1 MAEKNTGLANAAN
14 MQMAL
19 NEVPL
24 PVFIIDLQGN
34 FIWVSADFAALFD
47 RNAESLS
54 GTPFEDILPVKPFHF
69 LKSEQD
75 MAASSATVEIS
86 FSMKL
91 NAKER
96 SFRSILQSW
105 KNAEDSLLGFVG
117 ILLDTTLEEE
127 LREQLGNQ
135 IAQAHIAQRLVHFG
149 IFELSLPEG
158 VMLWSPIVDQ
168 MTGRPASEREMGLD
182 EYLQLAHPEDRDT
195 VDAVFMKALRE
206 KRAFVLDHRICMPD
220 GSIKYVRVSAD
231 LVKNKSGGKFTGT
244 IQDITGWKQTEN
256 KLHNNQ
262 ERAEALARLS
272 QSLSEAGLDYKM
284 ILSNVAQGIGGLF
297 GDACAIRLLSDE
309 DNWLELSA
317 FYSPLLTE
325 KSPVDVWLFASRQ
338 PANQGYWKEVIA
350 EGAPILIAQLE
361 PQIGRQF
368 GLIEALQETE
378 PSAQPSLMIVPMRT
392 MQGVIGAITLVRAA
406 GHEPYHSE
414 DLVLL
419 QDLAQRSAFAIESA
433 RLYESEA
440 RRLHEL
446 DSLYSATRALLTTL
460 DYETLLGRILDAAI
474 SAIPAAEKGI
484 LNLMAPE
491 TGKLEIQAMFGYK
504 DPRIRTSTRRRIH
517 GYTALAIQQRKPMLI
532 HDATMEGLYGLL
544 EGEAEDLPVR
554 SIIIAPLILDD
565 QALGALILSA
575 SSRSAFTQDDL
586 RLLESFAATISAAIN
601 NSLLHSRMQRLAIT
615 DSVTNLYNRRGF
627 YELARREIERAR
639 RFGHS
644 LSVIMMDLDQLKSVN
659 DTYGHAV
666 GDQVLRTLA
675 DRLSQH
681 VREFDILCRYGG
693 DEFALLL
700 PETDLFM
707 AASVAERL
715 RVSIADEP
723 IKTEGGPVLVT
734 ISLGVTKATP
744 NTTNLEELL
753 KSADRALYAAKQGG
767 RNRLEIT

>member
-1 MAEKNTGLANAAN
+1 MSLVNKTTGPVNPDLLPLA
-14 MQMAL
+14 L
-19 NEVPL
+19 LEIPL
-24 PVFIIDLQGN
+24 PVFIINMQGN
-34 FIWVSADFAALFD
+34 FIWVSNEFAALFN
-47 RNAESLS
+47 REAESLHEVPLETVFPS
-54 GTPFEDILPVKPFHF
+54 EPFHF
-69 LKSEQD
+69 LNSDQD
-75 MAASSATVEIS
+75 FGASSVPVELLLS
-86 FSMKL
+86 LHLHEKQ
-91 NAKER
+91 R
-96 SFRSILQSW
+96 SFRITLQPW
-105 KNAEDSLLGFVG
+105 RNTEGVLTGFVG
-117 ILLDTTLEEE
+117 GLFETSEPQ
-127 LREQLGNQ
+127 EQLG
-135 IAQAHIAQRLVHFG
+135 HL
-149 IFELSLPEG
+149 E
-158 VMLWSPIVDQ
+158 
-168 MTGRPASEREMGLD
+168 
-182 EYLQLAHPEDRDT
+182 
-195 VDAVFMKALRE
+195 
-206 KRAFVLDHRICMPD
+206 
-220 GSIKYVRVSAD
+220 
-231 LVKNKSGGKFTGT
+231 NKT
-244 IQDITGWKQTEN
+244 IQE
-256 KLHNNQ
+256 KLRKNQ
-262 ERAEALARLS
+262 LRAEALARLS

-284 ILSNVAQGIGGLF
+284 ILSSVAQGIGGLF
-297 GDACAIRLLSDE
+297 GDICVIRLLSETNNFLD
-309 DNWLELSA
+309 LSA
-317 FYSPLLTE
+317 FYSPPQSE
-325 KSPVDVWLFASRQ
+325 KSELDDWLVASRH
-338 PANQGYWKEVIA
+338 PANQGYWKEVLA
-350 EGAPILIAQLE
+350 EGSPVLIAHLE
-361 PQIGRQF
+361 LHELEQYSLSDFKQGEDELESPC
-368 GLIEALQETE
+368 
-378 PSAQPSLMIVPMRT
+378 LMIAPMRT
-392 MQGVIGAITLVRAA
+392 MQGVIGAITLARTP
-406 GHEPYHSE
+406 GREPYNSE
-414 DLVLL
+414 DLDLL
-419 QDLAQRSAFAIESA
+419 KELAQRSAFAIESA

-491 TGKLEIQAMFGYK
+491 TGKLEIRAMFGYK
-504 DPRIRTSTRRRIH
+504 DPRIRTSTKRRIH
-517 GYTALAIQQRKPMLI
+517 GYTALAIQQRKPLLI

-575 SSRSAFTQDDL
+575 SNRSAFTQDDL

-707 AASVAERL
+707 ASSVAERL
-715 RVSIADEP
+715 RSSIADEP
-723 IKTEGGPVLVT
+723 INTDGGSVPIT
-734 ISLGVTKATP
+734 ISLGVTKATS
-744 NTTNLEELL
+744 NTSNLEELL
-753 KSADRALYAAKQGG
+753 KSADRALYAAKQSG

>member
-1 MAEKNTGLANAAN
+1 MSMVNKTTGSANADLLPL
-14 MQMAL
+14 AL
-19 NEVPL
+19 LEIPL
-24 PVFIIDLQGN
+24 PVFIINLQGN
-34 FIWVSADFAALFD
+34 FVWVSNEFAALFN
-47 RNAESLS
+47 REAESLHEVPLE
-54 GTPFEDILPVKPFHF
+54 TVLPSEPFHF
-69 LKSEQD
+69 LKSGQD
-75 MAASSATVEIS
+75 IGTGSTPVELFLS
-86 FSMKL
+86 LTLHEKQ
-91 NAKER
+91 R
-96 SFRSILQSW
+96 SFRIIMQPWRKAVGDL
-105 KNAEDSLLGFVG
+105 NGFVG
-117 ILLDTTLEEE
+117 VLFETKNQEEQRGQLE
-127 LREQLGNQ
+127 
-135 IAQAHIAQRLVHFG
+135 
-149 IFELSLPEG
+149 
-158 VMLWSPIVDQ
+158 
-168 MTGRPASEREMGLD
+168 
-182 EYLQLAHPEDRDT
+182 
-195 VDAVFMKALRE
+195 
-206 KRAFVLDHRICMPD
+206 
-220 GSIKYVRVSAD
+220 
-231 LVKNKSGGKFTGT
+231 NKS
-244 IQDITGWKQTEN
+244 IQE
-256 KLHNNQ
+256 KLRKNQ
-262 ERAEALARLS
+262 LRAEALGRLS

-284 ILSNVAQGIGGLF
+284 ILSSVAQGIGGLF
-297 GDACAIRLLSDE
+297 GDICVIRLLSE
-309 DNWLELSA
+309 TDNFLDLSA
-317 FYSPLLTE
+317 FYSPLQSE
-325 KSPVDVWLFASRQ
+325 KSELDDWLVASRH

-350 EGAPILIAQLE
+350 EGRPVLLAHLE
-361 PQIGRQF
+361 LQNLEQF
-368 GLIEALQETE
+368 TLSDFMPEEGE
-378 PSAQPSLMIVPMRT
+378 PGSPCLMIAPMRT
-392 MQGVIGAITLVRAA
+392 MQGVIGAITLART
-406 GHEPYHSE
+406 GGREPYNSE
-414 DLVLL
+414 DLDLL
-419 QDLAQRSAFAIESA
+419 KELAQRSAFAIESA

-491 TGKLEIQAMFGYK
+491 TGKLEIRAMFGYK

-575 SSRSAFTQDDL
+575 SNRSAFTQDDL

-666 GDQVLRTLA
+666 GDQVLRALA

-707 AASVAERL
+707 ASSVAERL
-715 RVSIADEP
+715 RASIADEP
-723 IKTEGGPVLVT
+723 INTDGGPVPIT

-744 NTTNLEELL
+744 NISNLEELL

>member
-1 MAEKNTGLANAAN
+1 MAEKNTVTANAATL
-14 MQMAL
+14 QIAL
-19 NEVPL
+19 KKVPL
-24 PVFIIDLQGN
+24 PIFIIDLQGN
-34 FIWVSADFAALFD
+34 FTWVSAKFAALFD
-47 RNAESLS
+47 RDAESLQGIS
-54 GTPFEDILPVKPFHF
+54 FEAVLPTKPFHF
-69 LKSEQD
+69 LKSEQE
-75 MAASSATVEIS
+75 MAARSAPMEIL

-91 NAKER
+91 NSKER
-96 SFRSILQSW
+96 SFRSILHSW
-105 KNAEDSLLGFVG
+105 KNAEGSLLGFVG
-117 ILLDTTLEEE
+117 VLLETTLEGE
-127 LREQLGNQ
+127 LREQLENQ
-135 IAQAHIAQRLVHFG
+135 IAQARINQQLVHFG
-149 IFELSLPEG
+149 TFELSLPEG
-158 VMLWSPIVDQ
+158 EMLWSPIIDQ
-168 MTGRPASEREMGLD
+168 MTGRSASERKGGLE
-182 EYLQLAHPEDRDT
+182 EYLQMVHPEDRDW
-195 VDAVFMKALRE
+195 VCGLFNKACRE
-206 KRAFVLDHRICMPD
+206 KRAFVFDHRICMPD
-220 GSIKYVRVSAD
+220 GSVKYFRVSAD
-231 LVKNKSGGKFTGT
+231 LIKKKHGGKFTGT

-309 DNWLELSA
+309 DNCLELTA
-317 FYSPLLTE
+317 FYSPLQTE
-325 KSPVDVWLFASRQ
+325 KSPVDDWLVASRQ
-338 PANQGYWKEVIA
+338 PANQGYWKKVIA
-350 EGAPILIAQLE
+350 DGAPILISQLE
-361 PQIGRQF
+361 PQTGEQF
-368 GLIEALQETE
+368 DLIETQQETE
-378 PSAQPSLMIVPMRT
+378 SSVQPSLMIVPMRT
-392 MQGVIGAITLVRAA
+392 MQGVIGAITLARTVGR
-406 GHEPYHSE
+406 EPYRSD
-414 DLVLL
+414 DLALL

-491 TGKLEIQAMFGYK
+491 TGKLEIRAMFGYK

-544 EGEAEDLPVR
+544 EGEPEDLPVR

-627 YELARREIERAR
+627 YELARREIERSR

-715 RVSIADEP
+715 RASIADEP
-723 IKTEGGPVLVT
+723 IKTEGGPVPVT

-767 RNRLEIT
+767 RNRLEIS

>member
-1 MAEKNTGLANAAN
+1 MAKKNTGPANTAIS
-14 MQMAL
+14 QMAFT
-19 NEVPL
+19 EVPL
-24 PVFIIDLQGN
+24 PVFIIDMQGN

-47 RNAESLS
+47 RGAESLQGS
-54 GTPFEDILPVKPFHF
+54 PFETVLPTEPFHF
-69 LKSEQD
+69 LKSDQD
-75 MAASSATVEIS
+75 MAASSAPVEIS
-86 FSMKL
+86 FSMDL
-91 NAKER
+91 NAEKR
-96 SFRSILQSW
+96 SFRSTLQPW
-105 KNAEDSLLGFVG
+105 EDAEGSLIGFVG
-117 ILLDTTLEEE
+117 ILMETTLEGE
-127 LREQLGNQ
+127 LRQQLENQ
-135 IAQAHIAQRLVHFG
+135 VSQARIAQQLVHFG
-149 IFELSLPEG
+149 IFEMSLLEG
-158 VMLWSPIVDQ
+158 EILWSPAIDQ
-168 MTGRPASEREMGLD
+168 MTGRSVAGRNGGLE
-182 EYLQLAHPEDRDT
+182 EYLQLVHPDDRER
-195 VDAVFMKALRE
+195 VSALFQQACRE
-206 KRAFVLDHRICMPD
+206 RQAFVFDHRICMPD
-220 GSIKYVRVSAD
+220 GSEKYLRVSAD
-231 LVKNKSGGKFTGT
+231 LIEKKRGSKFVGT
-244 IQDITGWKQTEN
+244 IQDITGWKQTEVE
-256 KLHNNQ
+256 LHNNQ

-309 DNWLELSA
+309 DNWLELTA
-317 FYSPLLTE
+317 FYSPLQAE
-325 KSPVDVWLFASRQ
+325 KNSLDDWLVASRH
-338 PANQGYWKEVIA
+338 PASQGYWKEVIA
-350 EGAPILIAQLE
+350 EGAPVLIPHLE
-361 PQIGRQF
+361 LQTGEQF
-368 GLIEALQETE
+368 ISIDTQQEMEA
-378 PSAQPSLMIVPMRT
+378 SDSPSLMIVPMRT
-392 MQGVIGAITLVRAA
+392 MQGVIGAVTLART
-406 GHEPYHSE
+406 GRREPYHSE
-414 DLVLL
+414 DLALL

-474 SAIPAAEKGI
+474 NAIPAAEKGI

-491 TGKLEIQAMFGYK
+491 TGKLEIRAMFGYK

-644 LSVIMMDLDQLKSVN
+644 LSVVMMDLDQLKSVN

-715 RVSIADEP
+715 RGSIADEP
-723 IKTEGGPVLVT
+723 IKTDGGPVPVT

>member
-1 MAEKNTGLANAAN
+1 MVNKTTESANVDLLPLA
-14 MQMAL
+14 L
-19 NEVPL
+19 LEIPL
-24 PVFIIDLQGN
+24 PVFIINMQGI
-34 FIWVSADFAALFD
+34 FIWISREFAALF
-47 RNAESLS
+47 NLEAESLHEAPLE
-54 GTPFEDILPVKPFHF
+54 TVLPIEPFHF
-69 LKSEQD
+69 LKSDQD
-75 MAASSATVEIS
+75 SKAGFAPVELLLS
-86 FSMKL
+86 LQLHEKQ
-91 NAKER
+91 R
-96 SFRSILQSW
+96 SFRTILQPW
-105 KNAEDSLLGFVG
+105 KDAEGALTGAVGVLLEIGVEG
-117 ILLDTTLEEE
+117 ERREQLENKIIQEE
-127 LREQLGNQ
+127 LR
-135 IAQAHIAQRLVHFG
+135 
-149 IFELSLPEG
+149 
-158 VMLWSPIVDQ
+158 
-168 MTGRPASEREMGLD
+168 
-182 EYLQLAHPEDRDT
+182 
-195 VDAVFMKALRE
+195 K
-206 KRAFVLDHRICMPD
+206 
-220 GSIKYVRVSAD
+220 
-231 LVKNKSGGKFTGT
+231 
-244 IQDITGWKQTEN
+244 
-256 KLHNNQ
+256 NQ
-262 ERAEALARLS
+262 ERAEALASLS

-284 ILSNVAQGIGGLF
+284 ILSSVAQGIGGLF
-297 GDACAIRLLSDE
+297 GDTCVIRLLSE
-309 DNWLELSA
+309 TDNWLDLSA
-317 FYSPLLTE
+317 FYSPLQSG
-325 KSPVDVWLFASRQ
+325 KSDLDDWLVASRH
-338 PANQGYWKEVIA
+338 PANQGYWKEVIT
-350 EGAPILIAQLE
+350 EGAPVLIAHLEVEDVEQLSSTDFKSE
-361 PQIGRQF
+361 KAVP
-368 GLIEALQETE
+368 E
-378 PSAQPSLMIVPMRT
+378 SPSLMITPMRT
-392 MQGVIGAITLVRAA
+392 MQGVIGAITLARTS
-406 GHEPYHSE
+406 GRRPYHSE
-414 DLVLL
+414 DLDLL
-419 QDLAQRSAFAIESA
+419 KELAQRSAFAIESA

-460 DYETLLGRILDAAI
+460 DYDTLLGRILDAAI
-474 SAIPAAEKGI
+474 SAIPATEKGI

-491 TGKLEIQAMFGYK
+491 TGKLEIRAMFGYK
-504 DPRIRTSTRRRIH
+504 DPRIRTSTKRRIH

-575 SSRSAFTQDDL
+575 SNRSAFTQDDL

-707 AASVAERL
+707 ASSVAERL
-715 RVSIADEP
+715 RASIADDP
-723 IKTEGGPVLVT
+723 IITDGGPVPVT
-734 ISLGVTKATP
+734 ISLGVTKATL

-753 KSADRALYAAKQGG
+753 KSADRALYAAKQSG

>member
-1 MAEKNTGLANAAN
+1 MLEKNTGSANADLL
-14 MQMAL
+14 QLAL
-19 NEVPL
+19 TEIPL

-34 FIWVSADFAALFD
+34 FIWVSTEFAALFD
-47 RNAESLS
+47 REAESLQK
-54 GTPFEDILPVKPFHF
+54 TPLETVLPTAPFNF
-69 LKSEQD
+69 LKTNQEPG
-75 MAASSATVEIS
+75 AYSSPVEIWLS
-86 FSMKL
+86 LQLHEKQ
-91 NAKER
+91 R
-96 SFRSILQSW
+96 SFRSILQPW
-105 KNAEDSLLGFVG
+105 RDAEGGLTGFVG
-117 ILLDTTLEEE
+117 ALLETSVNG
-127 LREQLGNQ
+127 EQN
-135 IAQAHIAQRLVHFG
+135 
-149 IFELSLPEG
+149 
-158 VMLWSPIVDQ
+158 
-168 MTGRPASEREMGLD
+168 
-182 EYLQLAHPEDRDT
+182 AHPKEQT
-195 VDAVFMKALRE
+195 
-206 KRAFVLDHRICMPD
+206 
-220 GSIKYVRVSAD
+220 
-231 LVKNKSGGKFTGT
+231 N
-244 IQDITGWKQTEN
+244 QDQ
-256 KLHNNQ
+256 LHKNQ

-284 ILSNVAQGIGGLF
+284 ILSSVAQGIGGLF
-297 GDACAIRLLSDE
+297 GDACVVRLLSEE
-309 DNWLELSA
+309 DNCLELSA
-317 FYSPLLTE
+317 FYSPLQAE
-325 KSPVDVWLFASRQ
+325 KSVLDEWLVASRHV
-338 PANQGYWKEVIA
+338 ANQGYWKEVIA
-350 EGAPILIAQLE
+350 SGSPVLIPRLEMQAAEQILSTDTLQNMEVPE
-361 PQIGRQF
+361 P
-368 GLIEALQETE
+368 T
-378 PSAQPSLMIVPMRT
+378 SLMIVPMRT
-392 MQGVIGAITLVRAA
+392 LQGVIGAIILARTS
-406 GHEPYHSE
+406 GQEPYHSE

-419 QDLAQRSAFAIESA
+419 QELSQRSAFAIESA

-446 DSLYSATRALLTTL
+446 DALYSATRALLTTL
-460 DYETLLGRILDAAI
+460 DYDTLLGRILDAAI

-491 TGKLEIQAMFGYK
+491 TGKLEIRAMFGYK

-544 EGEAEDLPVR
+544 EAETEDLPVR

-565 QALGALILSA
+565 QALGALILS
-575 SSRSAFTQDDL
+575 SSNRSAFTQDDL

-601 NSLLHSRMQRLAIT
+601 NSMLHSRMQRLAIT

-627 YELARREIERAR
+627 YELGRREIERAR

-644 LSVIMMDLDQLKSVN
+644 LSVVMMDLDQLKSVN

-666 GDQVLRTLA
+666 GDQVLRSLA

-715 RVSIADEP
+715 RSSIADEP
-723 IKTEGGPVLVT
+723 INTDGGPVLVT

-744 NTTNLEELL
+744 NTSNLEELL

-767 RNRLEIT
+767 RNRLEIS

>member
-1 MAEKNTGLANAAN
+1 METNPVLADQEAQRMANL
-14 MQMAL
+14 
-19 NEVPL
+19 
-24 PVFIIDLQGN
+24 
-34 FIWVSADFAALFD
+34 
-47 RNAESLS
+47 ES
-54 GTPFEDILPVKPFHF
+54 TI
-69 LKSEQD
+69 
-75 MAASSATVEIS
+75 
-86 FSMKL
+86 
-91 NAKER
+91 
-96 SFRSILQSW
+96 
-105 KNAEDSLLGFVG
+105 
-117 ILLDTTLEEE
+117 EEE
-127 LREQLGNQ
+127 LREQLEEHAVQ
-135 IAQAHIAQRLVHFG
+135 VRIAQQLVHFG
-149 IFELSLPEG
+149 IFELSLVEG
-158 VMLWSPIVDQ
+158 RMKWSPQIYE
-168 MTGRPASEREMGLD
+168 MTGHSTATHPGDLE
-182 EYLQLAHPEDRDT
+182 EYLQLVHPDDRER
-195 VDAVFMKALRE
+195 VEALFQQARQE
-206 KRAFVLDHRICMPD
+206 KRAFAFDHRICMPD
-220 GSIKYVRVSAD
+220 GAIKYLRVSAD
-231 LVKNKSGGKFTGT
+231 IIDGQHGGKFLGT
-244 IQDITGWKQTEN
+244 IQDITGWKQAED
-256 KLHNNQ
+256 KLHKNQ

-284 ILSNVAQGIGGLF
+284 ILSRVAQGIGGLF
-297 GDACAIRLLSDE
+297 GDTCVIRLLSEE
-309 DNWLELSA
+309 DGWLDLSA
-317 FYSPLLTE
+317 FYSPPQAETSTLGG
-325 KSPVDVWLFASRQ
+325 WLAAPRHPAS
-338 PANQGYWKEVIA
+338 QGYWKEVVAAGTPVLISPLEMRTGEQFIA
-350 EGAPILIAQLE
+350 ADSHN
-361 PQIGRQF
+361 
-368 GLIEALQETE
+368 ETDV
-378 PSAQPSLMIVPMRT
+378 SGVSGLMIVPMRT
-392 MQGVIGAITLVRAA
+392 MQGVIGAITLARMT
-406 GHEPYHSE
+406 GREPYHSE
-414 DLVLL
+414 DLALL

-433 RLYESEA
+433 RLYESDA

-460 DYETLLGRILDAAI
+460 DYDTLLGRILDAAI

-491 TGKLEIQAMFGYK
+491 TGKLEIRALFGYK

-544 EGEAEDLPVR
+544 EGETEDLPVR

-644 LSVIMMDLDQLKSVN
+644 LSVVMMDLDQLKSVN

-715 RVSIADEP
+715 RASIADEP
-723 IKTEGGPVLVT
+723 IKTDGGPVSVT
-734 ISLGVTKATP
+734 ISLGVTKATQ

-753 KSADRALYAAKQGG
+753 INADRALYMAKQGG
-767 RNRLEIT
+767 RNRMEIS

>member
-1 MAEKNTGLANAAN
+1 MAEKNTGPANAATL
-14 MQMAL
+14 QMAF

-34 FIWVSADFAALFD
+34 FTWVSADFAVLFD
-47 RNAESLS
+47 CDAESLH
-54 GTPFEDILPVKPFHF
+54 GTPFEAILPAKPFHL

-75 MAASSATVEIS
+75 MAASSVPVEIS

-96 SFRSILQSW
+96 SFRSVLQPW
-105 KNAEDSLLGFVG
+105 KNAEGSPLGFVG
-117 ILLDTTLEEE
+117 VLLETTHEEE
-127 LREQLGNQ
+127 LREQLENRVAQ
-135 IAQAHIAQRLVHFG
+135 ARIAQQLVHFG
-149 IFELSLPEG
+149 TFELSLPEG
-158 VMLWSPIVDQ
+158 EMLWSPIIDQ
-168 MTGRPASEREMGLD
+168 MTGRSGSEQKGGLD
-182 EYLQLAHPEDRDT
+182 EYLQLVHPEDRDR
-195 VDAVFMKALRE
+195 VDGHFKKAFQE
-206 KRAFVLDHRICMPD
+206 KRTFVFDHRICMPD
-220 GSIKYVRVSAD
+220 GSVKYFRVSAD
-231 LVKNKSGGKFTGT
+231 LKKKKRGGKFTGT

-256 KLHNNQ
+256 ELHNNQ

-284 ILSNVAQGIGGLF
+284 ILSNVAQGIGSLF
-297 GDACAIRLLSDE
+297 GDTCAIRLLSDE

-317 FYSPLLTE
+317 FFSPLQAE
-325 KSPVDVWLFASRQ
+325 KSPVEDWLVASRQ
-338 PANQGYWKEVIA
+338 PANQGYWKGVIA
-350 EGAPILIAQLE
+350 EGAPVLIS
-361 PQIGRQF
+361 QIEKHTGEQF
-368 GLIEALQETE
+368 VSIENQQDTETSV
-378 PSAQPSLMIVPMRT
+378 PSNLMIVPMRT
-392 MQGVIGAITLVRAA
+392 MQGVIGAITLARTA
-406 GHEPYHSE
+406 GRDPYQLA
-414 DLVLL
+414 DLALL

-460 DYETLLGRILDAAI
+460 DYDTLLGRILDAAI

-491 TGKLEIQAMFGYK
+491 TGKLEIRAMFGYK

-723 IKTEGGPVLVT
+723 MKTEGGLVPVT

>member
-1 MAEKNTGLANAAN
+1 MSMLNKTNGYANADLLPL
-14 MQMAL
+14 AL
-19 NEVPL
+19 LEIPL
-24 PVFIIDLQGN
+24 PVFIINMQGN
-34 FIWVSADFAALFD
+34 FIWVSKEFAALF
-47 RNAESLS
+47 NHEAEGLYKAPVE
-54 GTPFEDILPVKPFHF
+54 TVLPTEPFNF
-69 LKSEQD
+69 LKSDQD
-75 MAASSATVEIS
+75 RRAVSAPMELS
-86 FSMKL
+86 LSLRLHEKQ
-91 NAKER
+91 R
-96 SFRSILQSW
+96 SFRAILQPW
-105 KNAEDSLLGFVG
+105 RDAEGALTGFVG
-117 ILLDTTLEEE
+117 VLLETSVEGER
-127 LREQLGNQ
+127 REQLGNKIIQ
-135 IAQAHIAQRLVHFG
+135 EKLRKNQQR
-149 IFELSLPEG
+149 
-158 VMLWSPIVDQ
+158 
-168 MTGRPASEREMGLD
+168 A
-182 EYLQLAHPEDRDT
+182 
-195 VDAVFMKALRE
+195 KAL
-206 KRAFVLDHRICMPD
+206 A
-220 GSIKYVRVSAD
+220 S
-231 LVKNKSGGKFTGT
+231 
-244 IQDITGWKQTEN
+244 
-256 KLHNNQ
+256 
-262 ERAEALARLS
+262 LS

-284 ILSNVAQGIGGLF
+284 ILSSVAQGIGGLF
-297 GDACAIRLLSDE
+297 GDICVIRLLSE
-309 DNWLELSA
+309 KDNSLDLSA
-317 FYSPLLTE
+317 FYSPLQSE
-325 KSPVDVWLFASRQ
+325 KSELDDWLVASCHS
-338 PANQGYWKEVIA
+338 ANQGIWKEVIA
-350 EGAPILIAQLE
+350 EGKPVLLSRFE
-361 PQIGRQF
+361 MEGDK
-368 GLIEALQETE
+368 
-378 PSAQPSLMIVPMRT
+378 QPSSIDVKQAEAVPTSSDLMIVPMRT
-392 MQGVIGAITLVRAA
+392 MQGVIGTIILARTDGR
-406 GHEPYHSE
+406 EPYHSE
-414 DLVLL
+414 DLDLL
-419 QDLAQRSAFAIESA
+419 KELAQRSAFAIESA

-491 TGKLEIQAMFGYK
+491 TGKLEIRAMFGYK
-504 DPRIRTSTRRRIH
+504 DPRIRTSTKRRIH
-517 GYTALAIQQRKPMLI
+517 GYTALATQQRKPMLI

-554 SIIIAPLILDD
+554 SIIIAPLILED

-575 SSRSAFTQDDL
+575 SNRSAFTQDDL

-644 LSVIMMDLDQLKSVN
+644 LSVIMMDLDQLKTVN

-707 AASVAERL
+707 ASSVAERL
-715 RVSIADEP
+715 RASIADEP
-723 IKTEGGPVLVT
+723 IDTDGGPVPIT
-734 ISLGVTKATP
+734 ISLGITKATP
-744 NTTNLEELL
+744 STSNLEELL